1 MGGWHIMKK
10 VKFII
15 ELIIIIVLCVVI
27 VNKAKELFGTSN
39 LQVRE
44 NIYNYL
50 KSEKNQMQIYEAAM
64 KLNNGSSQN
73 TCVYFISEVLRKN
86 NYNVPKE
93 TCNTAQIIALLEKDG
108 WEKDSNFKN
117 LKPGDICFTTDD
129 KGNKNGVPS
138 HTYVFMGWVKEGNY
152 DYAYICDNQAKD
164 YGNKVYHVRNIS
176 IIANANGYKKD
187 AFSFFMKDA

>member
-1 MGGWHIMKK
+1 MEGVHIMKR

-27 VNKAKELFGTSN
+27 VNKAREEFGTSN

-44 NIYNYL
+44 SIYKYL

-86 NYNVPKE
+86 KFQIPKE
-93 TCNTAQIIALLEKDG
+93 TCNTGQMIALLEKEG
-108 WEKDSNFKN
+108 WEKDNNYKN

-176 IIANANGYKKD
+176 ITANANGYKKD
-187 AFSFFMKDA
+187 AFSFFMKDV

>member
-1 MGGWHIMKK
+1 MKR

-15 ELIIIIVLCVVI
+15 EIIIIIVLCVVI
-27 VNKAKELFGTSN
+27 VNKAREEFGTSN

-44 NIYNYL
+44 SIYKYL

-86 NYNVPKE
+86 NFQIPKE
-93 TCNTAQIIALLEKDG
+93 TCNTGQMIALLEKEG
-108 WEKDSNFKN
+108 WEKDNNYKN

-164 YGNKVYHVRNIS
+164 YENKVYHVRNIS
-176 IIANANGYKKD
+176 ITASANGYKKD
-187 AFSFFMKDA
+187 AFSFFMKDV

>member
-1 MGGWHIMKK
+1 MKR

-27 VNKAKELFGTSN
+27 VNKAREEFGTSN

-44 NIYNYL
+44 SIYKYL

-73 TCVYFISEVLRKN
+73 TCVYFISEVLRN
-86 NYNVPKE
+86 NKFQIPKE
-93 TCNTAQIIALLEKDG
+93 TCNTGQMIALLEKEG
-108 WEKDSNFKN
+108 WEKDNNYKN

-176 IIANANGYKKD
+176 ITANANGYKKD

>member
-1 MGGWHIMKK
+1 MKR

-27 VNKAKELFGTSN
+27 VNKAREEFGTSN

-44 NIYNYL
+44 SIYKYL

-73 TCVYFISEVLRKN
+73 TCVYFISEVLRN
-86 NYNVPKE
+86 NKFQIPKE
-93 TCNTAQIIALLEKDG
+93 TCNTGQMIALLEKEG
-108 WEKDSNFKN
+108 WEKDSNYKN

-176 IIANANGYKKD
+176 ITASANGYKKD